1 VSNIRSTLDQDLL
14 AIRDDIL
21 RLGSLVDQ
29 ATSRAIEAFVK
40 HDNDLAQSVVNDD
53 DVVDEMHAEIE
64 EMVTK
69 TFALQQPMARDLRL
83 LIADLL
89 ISNELERMGDH
100 AEGIARTVLRSRAD
114 KPVAVPV
121 QINTMLEM
129 AQRMI
134 QRSMDAFVDMSAEK
148 ARQAASD
155 DDNVDRLYQ
164 ELFNMLV
171 TAMSKGKTSVEEGT
185 YLLWAGHNLER
196 IADRVTNICERIV
209 YASTGNVGEL
219 NPKHATQEDE

>member
-1 VSNIRSTLDQDLL
+1 
-14 AIRDDIL
+14 
-21 RLGSLVDQ
+21 
-29 ATSRAIEAFVK
+29 
-40 HDNDLAQSVVNDD
+40 
-53 DVVDEMHAEIE
+53 MHAEIE

-129 AQRMI
+129 AQRLI

-171 TAMSKGKTSVEEGT
+171 TAMSKGKTSV
-185 YLLWAGHNLER
+185 
-196 IADRVTNICERIV
+196 
-209 YASTGNVGEL
+209 
-219 NPKHATQEDE
+219 